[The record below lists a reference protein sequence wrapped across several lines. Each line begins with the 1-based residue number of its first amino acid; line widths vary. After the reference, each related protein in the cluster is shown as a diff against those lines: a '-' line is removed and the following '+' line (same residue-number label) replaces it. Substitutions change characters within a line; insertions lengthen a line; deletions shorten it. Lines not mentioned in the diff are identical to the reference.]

1 MLIISSV
8 LILSACGTNKD
19 LPQEETTTPLPEE
32 TLLSNDTQNTMSCP
46 EAIQAYLDAA
56 DLEGNGEEVKSGD
69 LITVDYIGRLP
80 DGSVFDTS
88 VESVARAC
96 GTYSEGRNYTEGLE
110 FKVGEGQMIAGFDK
124 GVVGMKLGQTKSIN
138 IPAAEGYGERME
150 ELVYVVPISEIP
162 NANEFE
168 EGATIMLNAYL
179 TAIITQKT
187 DQEITFDAN
196 HFLAGKDLIF
206 DVTIKAIN

>member
-1 MLIISSV
+1 
-8 LILSACGTNKD
+8 
-19 LPQEETTTPLPEE
+19 
-32 TLLSNDTQNTMSCP
+32 
-46 EAIQAYLDAA
+46 
-56 DLEGNGEEVKSGD
+56 
-69 LITVDYIGRLP
+69 
-80 DGSVFDTS
+80 
-88 VESVARAC
+88 
-96 GTYSEGRNYTEGLE
+96 
-110 FKVGEGQMIAGFDK
+110 
-124 GVVGMKLGQTKSIN
+124 
-138 IPAAEGYGERME
+138 ME